1 MQVTKMS
8 LESYDVMLITKMC
21 NTKIYIYMSLPLLV
35 TCAVQVEAVQRHH
48 QDVSEDSAGANL
60 RFTGTKVSCAV
71 SFSHPPPLP
80 SPSLPSPSLSS
91 PLRSSPPLPP
101 PHPVSCCL
109 CIVIIAISQWSLFEQ
124 LWENACCCCCC

>member
-48 QDVSEDSAGANL
+48 QDVSENSAGANL
-60 RFTGTKVSCAV
+60 WFAGTKVAV
-71 SFSHPPPLP
+71 LSPSVTPHPSLPLPFPPLP
-80 SPSLPSPSLSS
+80 SPPPSA
-91 PLRSSPPLPP
+91 PPLPFP
-101 PHPVSCCL
+101 LHTL
-109 CIVIIAISQWSLFEQ
+109 SLAVYA
-124 LWENACCCCCC
+124 L